1 MSMHSCIEIWRLI
14 FFYEGGLG
22 LGLCTASTQARQ
34 TRMPCAGTAF
44 QFTNWIK
51 LISTYLLY
59 RNAACKV
66 IVHFI
71 QRQDRKKPSR
81 YEPLADLLSLPNP
94 GLASSSSAHIGPRWR
109 LEMQMQK
116 PKTHQTLDTFAPQ
129 KTFSKR
135 PPGRQRL
142 LVRPPAVRKVD
153 TVRPRDGHV
162 GEPREGLGV
171 WLGLFFCTRFVVCVV
186 QWGTYVSIFLS
197 LVFLHWPF
205 AGQVTTQHECGF
217 WRSGWTRFESV
228 AGRDLRF
235 SDSMGAKT
243 FHNDNTCLLS
253 RRLYGITSS
262 LLVISLVQ
270 V

>member
-1 MSMHSCIEIWRLI
+1 M
-14 FFYEGGLG
+14 
-22 LGLCTASTQARQ
+22 
-34 TRMPCAGTAF
+34 
-44 QFTNWIK
+44 
-51 LISTYLLY
+51 
-59 RNAACKV
+59 
-66 IVHFI
+66 HFI
-71 QRQDRKKPSR
+71 QCQDNKKPSR
-81 YEPLADLLSLPNP
+81 YEPIADLLSLPNP

-116 PKTHQTLDTFAPQ
+116 PKTHQTLDPLAPQ

-135 PPGRQRL
+135 PPGRQLL

-153 TVRPRDGHV
+153 TVRPRNGHV
-162 GEPREGLGV
+162 GEPKRAGGLVGA
-171 WLGLFFCTRFVVCVV
+171 FFFCCCTRFVVCVV

-235 SDSMGAKT
+235 SVCTSPVWGAKT
-243 FHNDNTCLLS
+243 FHNDNTCLPS

-262 LLVISLVQ
+262 LLVVFP
-270 V
+270 